1 MKITRTGSPNTTSKT
16 RRTGPAKSAG
26 GSNFSE
32 HLSERASGGNA
43 PSVAGVGSLG
53 SVDALLSV
61 QEVGDALDSNGKAR
75 QRADDILD
83 QLDELRHGL
92 LMGTLNRRQLE
103 SLARM
108 VRARRDTVTDPQLA
122 EILDQIELRAEI
134 ELAKYATLD

>member
-1 MKITRTGSPNTTSKT
+1 MKITRTGSLNTTSKS
-16 RRTGPAKSAG
+16 RRSGAAKSTG
-26 GSNFSE
+26 GSSFAKHMSTP
-32 HLSERASGGNA
+32 ASGADAQN
-43 PSVAGVGSLG
+43 VAGVGSVG
-53 SVDALLSV
+53 GVDALLSL

-122 EILDQIELRAEI
+122 EILDQIELRAEV